1 MKKESYA
8 LGMSLAHNI
17 LSSGVRHFNVEAFVE
32 AFTAVMN
39 DQPLD
44 MSNEEAQEVL
54 NEYFTNLHAEN
65 VKAQKAKGEKFLEEN
80 SSKEGV
86 VTLPSG
92 LQYKVVKSG
101 NGKSPK
107 AQDQVEVHYE
117 GRLVDGQKF
126 DSSYD
131 RGVPA
136 VFGVTQVIPGWVEAL
151 QLMKEGDKWQL
162 YIPYNLAYGEHG
174 AGEQIPPYSA
184 LVFDVELL
192 KVK

>member
-1 MKKESYA
+1 MFE
-8 LGMSLAHNI
+8 GI
-17 LSSGVRHFNVEAFVE
+17 NVCLQIRGEW
-32 AFTAVMN
+32 
-39 DQPLD
+39 L
-44 MSNEEAQEVL
+44 
-54 NEYFTNLHAEN
+54 
-65 VKAQKAKGEKFLEEN
+65 GEKFLEEN

-174 AGEQIPPYSA
+174 AGEHESGQR
-184 LVFDVELL
+184 
-192 KVK
+192 